1 MVDETTQTAG
11 PIRMAAIDRMVES
24 IRYKAQIMARTNKLE
39 SGVISMGLVGFGIG
53 LGLTLVLVLIPA
65 MLLGGL

>member
-1 MVDETTQTAG
+1 
-11 PIRMAAIDRMVES
+11 MVES